1 MKQLLSILL
10 VGLVGNATAQKL
22 RQPAVALSANIGKAK
37 HTKAAAEKPGK
48 LNALKPVAAVRNK
61 RIPRAVD
68 KIKHSP
74 IKVAHKSK
82 RNKFDSLASA
92 MQAQMQWPFAGCNI
106 AEPFGHIDMG
116 TYTIY
121 NPGITLSSPAPVMAS
136 ACYDAVV
143 ENILLIEGKYAV
155 LTSYCG
161 LYLGYSHLD
170 EVVVKKGDHLK
181 KGDAIGTLAM
191 DETGNYSLLLL
202 LQLNN
207 KEKDPYPWFVDRGF
221 LAVGR

>member
-1 MKQLLSILL
+1 MKQLLSIFL
-10 VGLVGNATAQKL
+10 VGLVGNATAQKM
-22 RQPAVALSANIGKAK
+22 RQPAVAISANMGKAK

-61 RIPRAVD
+61 HIPRAVD
-68 KIKHSP
+68 KIKHTPS
-74 IKVAHKSK
+74 KVVHKSK

-92 MQAQMQWPFAGCNI
+92 MQAQLQWPFAGCHI

-121 NPGITLSSPAPVMAS
+121 NPGITLSSPAPVMAN

-143 ENILLIEGKYAV
+143 ENIVLIEGKYAV
-155 LTSYCG
+155 LTSYNG

-170 EVVVKKGDHLK
+170 EVVVKKGDQLK
-181 KGDAIGTLAM
+181 KGAAIGTLAL
-191 DETGNYSLLLL
+191 DETGSYSLLLL

-207 KEKDPYPWFVDRGF
+207 KERDPYPWFESTGSW
-221 LAVGR
+221 AVVR

>member
-10 VGLVGNATAQKL
+10 VGLVGNATAQKM
-22 RQPAVALSANIGKAK
+22 RQPAVAISANMGKAK
-37 HTKAAAEKPGK
+37 HTKAAEKPGK

-61 RIPRAVD
+61 HIPRAVD
-68 KIKHSP
+68 KIKHAPSK
-74 IKVAHKSK
+74 IVHKSK

-92 MQAQMQWPFAGCNI
+92 MQAQLQWPFAGCNI

-121 NPGITLSSPAPVMAS
+121 NPGITLSSPAPVMAN

-143 ENILLIEGKYAV
+143 ENIVLIEGKYAV
-155 LTSYCG
+155 LTSYNG

-170 EVVVKKGDHLK
+170 EVVVKKGDQLK
-181 KGDAIGTLAM
+181 KGAAIGTLAL
-191 DETGNYSLLLL
+191 DETGNYTLLLL

-207 KEKDPYPWFVDRGF
+207 KERDPYPWFESTGS